1 MGTIQ
6 FLRPRYRT
14 PQHVHLLVVAQ
25 SGRTLVCVD
34 HAACDSPWLIPQRQG
49 TGREKIDPCVRHF
62 NRSHNHSSGQ
72 RLPDSVPLI
81 DFPPDFPLSGTIRTA
96 MTKFSVVLLVLLLIL
111 LGIPFAIL
119 LLLSSHSVL
128 TFTPPP
134 KLIGIATPV
143 TVRISNP
150 HGARRI
156 TAILEEDGAQTTLKV
171 ASNVSTHLSFWR
183 AQKPDQNFQF
193 TAGQET

>member
-1 MGTIQ
+1 M
-6 FLRPRYRT
+6 
-14 PQHVHLLVVAQ
+14 
-25 SGRTLVCVD
+25 
-34 HAACDSPWLIPQRQG
+34 DSPPNLG
-49 TGREKIDPCVRHF
+49 
-62 NRSHNHSSGQ
+62 
-72 RLPDSVPLI
+72 
-81 DFPPDFPLSGTIRTA
+81 LSDTIRTA
-96 MTKFSVVLLVLLLIL
+96 MTKFSVVLLVLLLML

-143 TVRISNP
+143 TVRISNR

-156 TAILEEDGAQTTLKV
+156 TAILEQDGAQTTLKV
-171 ASNVSTHLSFWR
+171 ASNVSTRLSFWR

-193 TAGQET
+193 TAGKKPAPNLKEGKALLIVEVQSNDLRASTDVIAADVNVILRS

>member
-1 MGTIQ
+1 
-6 FLRPRYRT
+6 
-14 PQHVHLLVVAQ
+14 
-25 SGRTLVCVD
+25 
-34 HAACDSPWLIPQRQG
+34 
-49 TGREKIDPCVRHF
+49 
-62 NRSHNHSSGQ
+62 
-72 RLPDSVPLI
+72 
-81 DFPPDFPLSGTIRTA
+81 

-111 LGIPFAIL
+111 LGIPFPIL

-156 TAILEEDGAQTTLKV
+156 TAILEQDGAQTTLKV
-171 ASNVSTHLSFWR
+171 ASNVSTRLSFWR

-193 TAGQET
+193 TAGKKPAPNLKEGKARLIVEVQSNDLRASTDAISADVNVILQSAFGGHRRFPALH